1 MEDSRNTVSTF
12 GKVKDFAQTHKVA
25 LTRIFYVVMTVA
37 VVLVAKRELS
47 SISGE
52 EMREL
57 FAEQRPSVIVGIIL
71 LGVLAFTA
79 TGIYDFFGVKHFGI
93 DVPRRQALRIGW
105 IAQAFNNFAGL
116 GGLTGGTLRTKHYTT
131 NGIEG
136 RTALNITLAVWA
148 ANLLGLFA
156 IILVTAPIAYQ
167 WEGTF
172 MLVPLLG
179 CLYLPF
185 YFFGQH
191 INIGKV
197 RLGET
202 FLARQNYKQK
212 FEMLVASVADWL
224 AAAVFFWLCIRLF
237 APDAG
242 LGFTLFVYSTATI
255 IGLAS
260 MLPAGIGSFDLTV
273 ISLFTTANVD
283 TTKLLLGV
291 VLFRIA
297 YYVVP
302 WLLALLLSVNEFAD
316 ARRSLRTEYR
326 KGGFV
331 NTVIWIGTAL
341 CGVVLFISTMTPDNL
356 LRSWKIAQIIPDSI
370 RGASS
375 LTTLLIGIA
384 LIVLSFGLRAR
395 IRRIYWA
402 ALILLIAGAIGS
414 LVKGLD
420 YEEASLLLTFA
431 VMLYL
436 DRNNYDAEPIK
447 PTPIKLV
454 LSAIAIIGIPFLVIE
469 LRHHVFHSRSL
480 YLRIINPSH
489 PLMQFAFYAVL
500 VLGIVFILM
509 FSRSKK
515 LSFEAPNEE
524 DVNRFHDF
532 LLHHPGNSYSY
543 LFALGDKQVFYTAD
557 ESVALLYRPHK
568 GTLLVLGDPI
578 GETDRFD
585 EALDE
590 FLEFAHMHDMNVA
603 FYEISGKF
611 LENLVEQGLRFVKI
625 GEDASLELD
634 TYSNIGNS
642 GKVFRRMRNRMS
654 QNGTEFEMLYP
665 PYDEETFAELR
676 RVSDSWL
683 GSREE
688 MAFSLGFF
696 DEAYLSSG
704 PIAVVRSEDRIEGFA
719 NVVFLNDDAV
729 TFDLMRFRPDSPGGT
744 MDGIMVS
751 LIEWAKEKGFK
762 EINLGMAPLSNVG
775 RKIHSHGA
783 EKLMRYVHDFGS
795 RVYNFH
801 GLRAYK
807 EKFKPRWDSRY
818 LVYSSNRSLP
828 SALLALLEVIN
839 RPAKYVES
847 HETQCC
853 REYVAELRT
862 PQTVSFQM
870 DEATEHKAQNG
881 SATPNPKGSNRP
893 KNAPK
898 QRENADARKS

>member
-1 MEDSRNTVSTF
+1 MEDSRNTQSVF
-12 GKVKDFAQTHKVA
+12 GKVKEFAVAHKVA
-25 LTRIFYVVMTVA
+25 LTRIFYVVMIIA

-47 SISGE
+47 SISGA
-52 EMREL
+52 EMRQL
-57 FAEQRPSVIVGIIL
+57 FAEQHPSMIIGIL
-71 LGVLAFTA
+71 VLGVLAFTA
-79 TGIYDFFGVKHFGI
+79 TGIYDFYAVKHFEI
-93 DVPRRQALRIGW
+93 DVPRHRALRIGW

-131 NGIEG
+131 NGIET

-156 IILVTAPIAYQ
+156 IILATAPIAYQ

-185 YFFGQH
+185 YFWGQH
-191 INIGKV
+191 INIGKIK
-197 RLGET
+197 LGQT
-202 FLARQNYKQK
+202 FLARQNFKQK
-212 FEMLVASVADWL
+212 LEMLIASVADWL

-242 LGFTLFVYSTATI
+242 LAFTLFVYSTATI

-273 ISLFTTANVD
+273 ISLFAVADVD

-302 WLLALLLSVNEFAD
+302 WLLALILSVNEFAD
-316 ARRSLRTEYR
+316 TRRSLRDEYR
-326 KGGFV
+326 KGGFI
-331 NTVIWIGTAL
+331 NSVIWIGTAF
-341 CGVVLFISTMTPDNL
+341 CGIVLVVSTLTPDNF
-356 LRSWKIAQIIPDSI
+356 LRAWKIAQIIPDSI

-375 LTTLLIGIA
+375 LTSLLIGIS
-384 LIVLSFGLRAR
+384 LVVLSIGLRAR

-402 ALILLIAGAIGS
+402 ALILLVAGAIGAIA
-414 LVKGLD
+414 KGLD
-420 YEEASLLLTFA
+420 YEEAALLLVFA
-431 VMLYL
+431 IMLYL
-436 DRNNYDAEPIK
+436 GRNNYDAEPLH
-447 PTPIKLV
+447 PTPVKLIF
-454 LSAIAIIGIPFLVIE
+454 SAIAIIGIPFAIIE
-469 LRHHVFHSRSL
+469 MRHYIFHSKSL

-489 PLMQFAFYAVL
+489 PVMQIAFYSAFVL
-500 VLGIVFILM
+500 AIVFILM

-515 LSFEAPNEE
+515 LSFVAPDEKE
-524 DVNRFHDF
+524 VNRFHDF

-543 LFALGDKQVFYTAD
+543 LFALGDKQVYYTED

-578 GETDRFD
+578 GETSRFD

-590 FLEFAHMHDMNVA
+590 FLGFAHRHDMNVA

-642 GKVFRRMRNRMS
+642 GKIFRRMRNRMS

-683 GSREE
+683 GNREE

-704 PIAVVRSEDRIEGFA
+704 PIAVVRSAERIEGFA

-751 LIEWAKEKGFK
+751 LIEWAKDAGFK

-775 RKIHSHGA
+775 RKIYSHGA
-783 EKLMRYVHDFGS
+783 EKIVRYVHDFGN
-795 RVYNFH
+795 RVYNFR

-828 SALLALLEVIN
+828 SALLGLLEVIN
-839 RPAKYVES
+839 RPAKYTTS
-847 HETQCC
+847 DDTRCC
-853 REYVAELRT
+853 REYVAELRI
-862 PQTVSFQM
+862 PRYENSIEDTV
-870 DEATEHKAQNG
+870 AHKAVQGGNPH
-881 SATPNPKGSNRP
+881 SPKGSTRP
-893 KNAPK
+893 HTANKKKESSETFAK
-898 QRENADARKS
+898 